1 MKKEFAESGDFA
13 AYYAA
18 EKWLLENGYSSGSM
32 QRDDPIG
39 IMKGAYSISKW
50 RNLST
55 ADKKALHGIMTG
67 DKRNGPV
74 MVEIYEDTK

>member
-18 EKWLLENGYSSGSM
+18 TKWLHENGYSSGSM
-32 QRDDPIG
+32 RRDDPIG
-39 IMKGAYSISKW
+39 IMKGNYIISKW
-50 RNLST
+50 RNLSS
-55 ADKKALHGIMTG
+55 ADKKVLHGVMTG

-74 MVEIYEDTK
+74 MVEIFEDAK